1 MSYARNLLARGEDV
15 VYESR
20 QHWFAVIA
28 RTWLWIVIAI
38 VALAL
43 TIFLVSGTEPVG
55 NNETIDGI
63 LTIVAVVGLI
73 GSLGYIGFVLWDWR
87 NQEWLI
93 TTRRVMRAE
102 GVLNKSVTDT
112 SLEKINDARLDQS
125 VFGRIFGFGT
135 LDILTAAEEL
145 GGNGLADFPMI
156 ADPVQF
162 KKAMFDQKQM
172 IENPDLAPPRYQ
184 RSAPPP
190 DLQRPEAMPPR
201 AGSDR
206 VAVHEADPSIAGAA
220 ASLTAPATAPTP
232 APADA
237 ALPPERAPEPRSAAD
252 ELGATLERLAGL
264 RDKGLIT
271 PEEYEAKKRELLE
284 RM

>member
-1 MSYARNLLARGEDV
+1 MSYARNLLSRGEEV

-28 RTWLWIVIAI
+28 RTWFWILLAV
-38 VALAL
+38 VALAVV
-43 TIFLVSGTEPVG
+43 IFLVSG
-55 NNETIDGI
+55 ETAFINPEIDQVVT
-63 LTIVAVVGLI
+63 LLAVAGLI
-73 GSLGYIGFVLWDWR
+73 GAAGYVGFVLWDWR

-93 TTRRVMRAE
+93 TTRRVIRAE
-102 GVLNKSVTDT
+102 GVLNKSVSDS

-135 LDILTAAEEL
+135 LDILTAAEEMNQ
-145 GGNGLADFPMI
+145 GSNVADFPMI
-156 ADPVQF
+156 ADPILF

-172 IENPDLAPPRYQ
+172 LENPDLAQPRYQ
-184 RSAPPP
+184 RASAPPP
-190 DLQRPEAMPPR
+190 MQRADPMPPR

-206 VAVHEADPSIAGAA
+206 VAIHADDAA
-220 ASLTAPATAPTP
+220 AARTAAPPAEPMVAAPASPG
-232 APADA
+232 
-237 ALPPERAPEPRSAAD
+237 D
-252 ELGATLERLAGL
+252 ELAATLERLAAL

-271 PEEYEAKKRELLE
+271 PEEYEVKKAQILE

>member
-1 MSYARNLLARGEDV
+1 MSYARNLLSRGEEV

-28 RTWLWIVIAI
+28 RTWVWILVAI

-43 TIFLVSGTEPVG
+43 VIFLSGAQEPIG
-55 NNETIDGI
+55 GDTMDGI
-63 LTIVAVVGLI
+63 LTIVAIAALI
-73 GSLGYIGFVLWDWR
+73 GAIGYVGFVLWDWR

-102 GVLNKSVTDT
+102 GVLNKSVSDS

-145 GGNGLADFPMI
+145 GGRNLADFPMI
-156 ADPVQF
+156 ADPVDF

-172 IENPDLAPPRYQ
+172 LEQPELARPRYQ
-184 RSAPPP
+184 RAADAPEMQPAEP
-190 DLQRPEAMPPR
+190 MPPR

-206 VAVHEADPSIAGAA
+206 VAVRGDERPV
-220 ASLTAPATAPTP
+220 AP
-232 APADA
+232 A
-237 ALPPERAPEPRSAAD
+237 ALPAPEARSAD
-252 ELGATLERLAGL
+252 DLGTTLERLAGL

-271 PEEYEAKKRELLE
+271 PEEYEAKKRDLLE

>member
-1 MSYARNLLARGEDV
+1 MSYARNLLSRGEEV

-20 QHWFAVIA
+20 QHWFAIIA
-28 RTWLWIVIAI
+28 RTWFWILLAV
-38 VALAL
+38 VALAVV
-43 TIFLVSGTEPVG
+43 IFLASGEAPFV
-55 NNETIDGI
+55 NETIDQ
-63 LTIVAVVGLI
+63 IVTLLAVAGLI
-73 GSLGYIGFVLWDWR
+73 GAAGYVGFVLWDWR

-93 TTRRVMRAE
+93 TTRRVIRAE
-102 GVLNKSVTDT
+102 GVLNKSVSDS

-145 GGNGLADFPMI
+145 NQGSNVADFPMI
-156 ADPVQF
+156 ADPIDF

-172 IENPDLAPPRYQ
+172 LENPELAQPRYQ
-184 RSAPPP
+184 RAAPTPQM
-190 DLQRPEAMPPR
+190 QRAEPMPPR

-206 VAVHEADPSIAGAA
+206 VAVHAEDAPAAPAPVAPPPAPVAA
-220 ASLTAPATAPTP
+220 APPAGDDLA
-232 APADA
+232 
-237 ALPPERAPEPRSAAD
+237 
-252 ELGATLERLAGL
+252 ATLERLATL

-271 PEEYEAKKRELLE
+271 PEEYEVKKAQILE

>member
-1 MSYARNLLARGEDV
+1 MSYARNLLSRGEEV

-28 RTWLWIVIAI
+28 RTWFWLLIAI
-38 VALAL
+38 GALAL
-43 TIFLVSGTEPVG
+43 VIFLVSGTEPFL
-55 NNETIDGI
+55 NETVDQ
-63 LTIVAVVGLI
+63 IVTLAAVAGLI
-73 GSLGYIGFVLWDWR
+73 AAAGWVGFVLWDWR

-93 TTRRVMRAE
+93 TTRRVIRAE
-102 GVLNKSVTDT
+102 GVLNKSVSDS

-135 LDILTAAEEL
+135 LDILTAAEEMNQ
-145 GGNGLADFPMI
+145 GSNVADFPMI
-156 ADPVQF
+156 ADPVDF

-172 IENPDLAPPRYQ
+172 IENPDLARPRYQ
-184 RSAPPP
+184 RSEAPPSMQP
-190 DLQRPEAMPPR
+190 AEPMPPR
-201 AGSDR
+201 AGTDR
-206 VAVHEADPSIAGAA
+206 VSVHADEAIPASSSPAAV
-220 ASLTAPATAPTP
+220 APPP
-232 APADA
+232 AV
-237 ALPPERAPEPRSAAD
+237 EPRSAAD

-271 PEEYEAKKRELLE
+271 PEEYEAKKRDLLE

>member
-1 MSYARNLLARGEDV
+1 MSYARNLLSRGEEV

-28 RTWLWIVIAI
+28 RTWLWIAVAI

-43 TIFLVSGTEPVG
+43 GLWIGGSPGRVLD
-55 NNETIDGI
+55 NETIDGI
-63 LTIVAVVGLI
+63 VTVVAIAALVGA
-73 GSLGYIGFVLWDWR
+73 LGFVGFVLWDWR

-93 TTRRVMRAE
+93 TTRRVIRAE
-102 GVLNKSVTDT
+102 GVLNKAMADS
-112 SLEKINDARLDQS
+112 SLEKINDARLEQS
-125 VFGRIFGFGT
+125 VFGRLFGYGT

-145 GGNGLADFPMI
+145 GGANVADFPMI

-162 KKAMFDQKQM
+162 KKAMLDQKEM
-172 IENPDLAPPRYQ
+172 LERPDLAPPRYQ
-184 RSAPPP
+184 RSGVAPDMQPAEP
-190 DLQRPEAMPPR
+190 MPPR

-206 VAVHEADPSIAGAA
+206 VAVRGNDEQPAA
-220 ASLTAPATAPTP
+220 APPPPAAAPAA
-232 APADA
+232 APAA
-237 ALPPERAPEPRSAAD
+237 RNPAD
-252 ELGATLERLAGL
+252 DLGATLERLADL

-271 PEEYEAKKRELLE
+271 PEEYEAKKRDLLE

>member
-1 MSYARNLLARGEDV
+1 MSYARNLLSRGEEV

-38 VALAL
+38 IALAML
-43 TIFLVSGTEPVG
+43 IWMGTTAAPILG
-55 NNETIDGI
+55 NAQIDGI
-63 LTIVAVVGLI
+63 LTIIAIVGLI
-73 GSLGYIGFVLWDWR
+73 AAAGMIGFVLWDWR

-102 GVLNKSVTDT
+102 GVLNKSVSDS

-125 VFGRIFGFGT
+125 IFGRIFGFGT
-135 LDILTAAEEL
+135 LDILTAAEEAG
-145 GGNGLADFPMI
+145 GGNVADFPMI
-156 ADPVQF
+156 ADPVEF
-162 KKAMFDQKQM
+162 KKAMFNQKQM
-172 IENPDLAPPRYQ
+172 LENPELARPRYQ
-184 RSAPPP
+184 RAGQVPEM
-190 DLQRPEAMPPR
+190 QRAEPMPPR

-206 VAVHEADPSIAGAA
+206 VAIHADDDEAVQRQAPIA
-220 ASLTAPATAPTP
+220 P
-232 APADA
+232 
-237 ALPPERAPEPRSAAD
+237 PPEPAAPRNAAD
-252 ELGATLERLAGL
+252 DLGATLERLAGL

-271 PEEYEAKKRELLE
+271 PEEYEAKKRDLLE

>member
-1 MSYARNLLARGEDV
+1 MSYARNLLSRGEEV

-20 QHWFAVIA
+20 QHWFAIIA
-28 RTWLWIVIAI
+28 RTWLWILLAVVTLAI
-38 VALAL
+38 V
-43 TIFLVSGTEPVG
+43 IFLVSGTEPFV
-55 NNETIDGI
+55 NETIDQ
-63 LTIVAVVGLI
+63 IVTLLAVAGLLI
-73 GSLGYIGFVLWDWR
+73 AAGYVAFTLWDWR

-93 TTRRVMRAE
+93 TTRRVIRAE
-102 GVLNKSVTDT
+102 GVLNKSVSDS

-125 VFGRIFGFGT
+125 MFGRIFGFGT

-145 GGNGLADFPMI
+145 NAGSNVADFPMI

-172 IENPDLAPPRYQ
+172 LENPDLAPPRYQ
-184 RSAPPP
+184 RAAEPPP
-190 DLQRPEAMPPR
+190 MQRAEPMPPR

-206 VAVHEADPSIAGAA
+206 VAVHADAPPPAA
-220 ASLTAPATAPTP
+220 APP
-232 APADA
+232 APAA
-237 ALPPERAPEPRSAAD
+237 EPRSAGE
-252 ELGATLERLAGL
+252 ELSATLERLAGL

-271 PEEYEAKKRELLE
+271 PEEYEVKKAQILE

>member
-1 MSYARNLLARGEDV
+1 MSYARNLLSRGEDV

-28 RTWLWIVIAI
+28 RTWFWILLAI
-38 VALAL
+38 VALAVV
-43 TIFLVSGTEPVG
+43 IFLASGVVPFV
-55 NNETIDGI
+55 NPTIDQI
-63 LTIVAVVGLI
+63 ATLLAVAALI
-73 GSLGYIGFVLWDWR
+73 GAAGYVGFVLWDWR

-93 TTRRVMRAE
+93 TTRRVIRAE
-102 GVLNKSVTDT
+102 GVLNKSVSDS

-125 VFGRIFGFGT
+125 LFGRIFGFGT

-145 GGNGLADFPMI
+145 NQGSNVADFPMI
-156 ADPVQF
+156 ADPVEF

-172 IENPDLAPPRYQ
+172 LENPNLAPPRYQ
-184 RSAPPP
+184 RAAGAPPM
-190 DLQRPEAMPPR
+190 QRAEPMPPR

-206 VAVHEADPSIAGAA
+206 VAVHAEGAPAPPPAAPAAA
-220 ASLTAPATAPTP
+220 ASTP
-232 APADA
+232 GADLA
-237 ALPPERAPEPRSAAD
+237 
-252 ELGATLERLAGL
+252 ATLERLAGL

-271 PEEYEAKKRELLE
+271 PEEYEVKKAQILE